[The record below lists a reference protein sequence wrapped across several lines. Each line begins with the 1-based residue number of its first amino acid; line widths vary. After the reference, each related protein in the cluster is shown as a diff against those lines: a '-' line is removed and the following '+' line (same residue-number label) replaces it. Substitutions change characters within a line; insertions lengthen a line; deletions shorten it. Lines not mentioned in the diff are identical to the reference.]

1 MWLSFCFALFL
12 SPWLAIYILIYFDKV
27 KGADEEALYNAL
39 KWASVTMLIVEL
51 GLFIAATVLSAQS
64 KAPAKCHI
72 LSILIIIML
81 EGLIAGG
88 SCFLQKIPKL
98 YNCKCMALQIII
110 FMLASM
116 TSFHFCWLIIG
127 VLMNVLW
134 GVTVFLFIYVVIV
147 FLIFVLYSY
156 FHTSQRTGFKSA
168 ICYLPLLLPVVSLVT
183 IAILNGQ
190 SFFSV
195 KDATDGIMKTVI
207 LSVISA
213 IMSWMLPHGRKNQI
227 NMEDSPVRMIA
238 FRRLTV

>member
-12 SPWLAIYILIYFDKV
+12 SPWLAIYTLIYFDNV
-27 KGADEEALYNAL
+27 KHHEKALYNAL
-39 KWASVTMLIVEL
+39 KWVSVTMLIVEL

-64 KAPAKCHI
+64 KAPVKCHI

-88 SCFLQKIPKL
+88 ICFLKKIPELK
-98 YNCKCMALQIII
+98 NCKSMVLQVII
-110 FMLASM
+110 FILASM
-116 TSFHFCWLIIG
+116 TSYHFCWVVIG

-147 FLIFVLYSY
+147 VLILVLYSY
-156 FHTSQRTGFKSA
+156 FRTIQRTNFKSA
-168 ICYLPLLLPVVSLVT
+168 ICYLPLLLPVLSLVT

-227 NMEDSPVRMIA
+227 NMDDSPVRMKT